1 MDQYAARK
9 YVIGAFMILLGL
21 IFVFRLLYLQV
32 LNPKYRLS
40 AETNSR
46 RVETV
51 YPARGLV
58 FDRNKE
64 LIVHNQPSYDLKI
77 APFELQ
83 AFDSTELCEILEIDI
98 QTLRDAIKLVKEKP
112 KKRRDPFIK
121 QLSPET
127 FGKLK
132 EKQYKFPGFYF
143 SERTLRKYKH
153 EVAPHLLG
161 YIGEVDSSHIL
172 RDDYYESGDYFGVS
186 GIENTYE
193 AILRGEKG
201 RKYRLIDVRGREMGA
216 YKEGKYDYDAQRGKN
231 ITLTI
236 DLELQQYAEYLMK
249 NYEGSVVAIEP
260 KTGEI
265 LAIVSA
271 PFYKPSLLVGRVR
284 EQNYKNLETDT
295 LEPLFNNA
303 IMATYPPGSTFKT
316 VNALAALKEGVV
328 RPGTI
333 FSCAHG
339 YYARGVSMG
348 CHVHESPLNLVEAI
362 QQSCNAYLAS
372 SYKRLIDNPEYDL
385 VEDAYN
391 VWREDIISF
400 GFGDRLGIDLPS
412 EKGGF
417 IPRSTYYDRYYGQ
430 KYWKAHTIISNAI
443 GQGEILTTPIQMAN
457 LAATI
462 ANKGYFI
469 TPHVVKS
476 IEYSDTISQ
485 IYAEKHHTTID
496 SSYFE
501 YITEGMD
508 MSVNAVDAPT
518 PIARLDSITICGK
531 TGTAENPHGT
541 DHSAFIAF
549 APKEDPQ
556 IAIAVYVEYGKWG
569 ARYAAPIASLI
580 VEKYLT
586 DTITGPR
593 RRWIESRMLTGHE
606 RIDRFNNE

>member
-1 MDQYAARK
+1 MDQFAARK
-9 YVIGAFMILLGL
+9 YVVGAFMILLGL
-21 IFVFRLLYLQV
+21 VFVFRLLYLQV

-51 YPARGLV
+51 YPARGLI

-83 AFDSTELCEILEIDI
+83 AFDSTELCEILDIDI
-98 QTLRDAIKLVKEKP
+98 QVLRDAIKLVKEKP

-153 EVAPHLLG
+153 EVAAHMLG

-172 RDDYYESGDYFGVS
+172 RDSYYESGDYFGVS

-193 AILRGEKG
+193 DILRGEKG
-201 RKYRLIDVRGREMGA
+201 RKYRLIDVRGREKGA
-216 YKEGKYDYDAQRGKN
+216 YKEGRYDYDAQRGRN

-271 PFYKPSLLVGRVR
+271 PFYNPSLLVGRVR
-284 EQNYKNLETDT
+284 EQNYKNLEADT

-328 RPGTI
+328 KPSTI

-348 CHVHESPLNLVEAI
+348 CHTHESPLNLIEAV

-372 SYKRLIDNPEYDL
+372 SYKRLIDNPEYEL

-391 VWREDIISF
+391 VWREDITSF
-400 GFGDRLGIDLPS
+400 GFGNRLGIDLPS

-417 IPRSTYYDRYYGQ
+417 IPRSTYYDRYYGK

-457 LAATI
+457 LAAVI
-462 ANKGYFI
+462 ANKGYYI
-469 TPHVVKS
+469 TPHVVKD
-476 IEYSDTISQ
+476 IENSDTLNQ
-485 IYAEKHHTTID
+485 IYSKKHQTTID
-496 SSYFE
+496 TSYFD
-501 YITEGMD
+501 YIIEGMD
-508 MSVNAVDAPT
+508 MSVNAIDAPT
-518 PIARLDSITICGK
+518 PIARLDSIVLCGK

-549 APKEDPQ
+549 APKDDPQ

-586 DTITGPR
+586 DNITGPR
-593 RRWIESRMLTGHE
+593 RRWIEGRMLTGHE
-606 RIDRFNNE
+606 RIDRTNNE

>member
-1 MDQYAARK
+1 MDQFSARK
-9 YVIGAFMILLGL
+9 YIIGTLIILLGVV
-21 IFVFRLLYLQV
+21 FAFRLLYLQV

-51 YPARGLV
+51 YPARGLIY
-58 FDRNKE
+58 DRNGK
-64 LIVHNQPSYDLKI
+64 LIVHNQPSYDLLI

-83 AFDSTELCEILEIDI
+83 PFDSIELCNILGIDI
-98 QTLRDAIKLVKEKP
+98 QILRDAIKLVKENP
-112 KKRRDPFIK
+112 QKRRDPFIK

-127 FGKLK
+127 FGRLK

-153 EVAPHLLG
+153 EVAAHLFG
-161 YIGEVDSSHIL
+161 YIGEVDSNYIQ
-172 RDDYYESGDYFGVS
+172 RDSYYESGDYFGVS

-193 AILRGEKG
+193 EILRGKKG
-201 RKYRLIDVRGREMGA
+201 RKYRLIDVRGREKGA
-216 YKEGKYDYDAQRGKN
+216 YKEGKYDFDAQRGKN
-231 ITLTI
+231 IILTI
-236 DLELQQYAEYLMK
+236 DVELQKYAEYLMK
-249 NYEGSVVAIEP
+249 DYEGSVVAIEP
-260 KTGEI
+260 STGEV

-271 PFYKPSLLVGRVR
+271 PFYNPSLLVGRIR
-284 EQNYKNLETDT
+284 EENYKKLKNDS

-316 VNALAALKEGVV
+316 VNALCALNEGVIT
-328 RPGTI
+328 PSTK
-333 FSCAHG
+333 FTCAHG
-339 YYARGVSMG
+339 YFARGVSMG
-348 CHVHESPLNLVEAI
+348 CHHHKSPLDLVGAI

-372 SYKRLIDNPEYDL
+372 TYKRMIDNPNYEK

-391 VWREDIISF
+391 VWRENVTSL
-400 GFGDRLGIDLPS
+400 GFGEPLGIDLPS

-417 IPRSTYYDRYYGQ
+417 IPPSAYYDRYYGANH
-430 KYWKAHTIISNAI
+430 WKAHTIISNAI

-457 LAATI
+457 LAAII
-462 ANKGYFI
+462 ANKGYYI
-469 TPHVVKS
+469 TPHVIKD
-476 IEYSDTISQ
+476 IEDVDTVNRTFSL
-485 IYAEKHHTTID
+485 KHKVTID
-496 SSYFE
+496 TNYFNF
-501 YITEGMD
+501 IIDGMEL
-508 MSVNAVDAPT
+508 SVNAPDAPT
-518 PIARLDSITICGK
+518 PIAKIKDIVLCGK

-580 VEKYLT
+580 AEKYLT
-586 DTITGPR
+586 DTISGAN
-593 RRWIESRMLTGHE
+593 RRWIENRMLTGSE
-606 RIDRFNNE
+606 RINKNDNE

>member
-1 MDQYAARK
+1 MDQFSTRK
-9 YVIGAFMILLGL
+9 YIIGTLIILLGV
-21 IFVFRLLYLQV
+21 VFAIRLLYLQV
-32 LNPKYRLS
+32 LNPQYKLS

-51 YPARGLV
+51 YPARGLIY
-58 FDRNKE
+58 DRNGE
-64 LIVHNQPSYDLKI
+64 LIVHNQPSYDLLI

-83 AFDSTELCEILEIDI
+83 PFDSTELCEILGVEI
-98 QTLRDAIKLVKEKP
+98 QVLRDAIKLVKEQP

-127 FGKLK
+127 FGRLK

-143 SERTLRKYKH
+143 SERTLRKYRY
-153 EVAPHLLG
+153 EVAAHLLG
-161 YIGEVDSSHIL
+161 YIGEVDSNYIQ
-172 RDDYYESGDYFGVS
+172 RDNYYESGDYFGVS

-193 AILRGEKG
+193 EYLRGEKG
-201 RKYRLIDVRGREMGA
+201 RKYRLIDVRGREKGS
-216 YKEGKYDYDAQRGKN
+216 YREGKYDFDAKRGQN

-236 DLELQQYAEYLMK
+236 DLELQKYAEYLMK
-249 NYEGSVVAIEP
+249 DYEGSVVAIEP
-260 KTGEI
+260 STGEV

-271 PFYKPSLLVGRVR
+271 PFYNPALLVGRVR
-284 EQNYKNLETDT
+284 EENYNKLKNDT

-316 VNALAALKEGVV
+316 VNALCALQEGVV
-328 RPGTI
+328 TPGTK

-348 CHVHESPLNLVEAI
+348 CHSHKSPLNLVGAI

-372 SYKRLIDNPEYDL
+372 SYKRIIDNPEYEK

-391 VWREDIISF
+391 SWRGEVTSF
-400 GFGDRLGIDLPS
+400 GFGKPLGIDLPS

-417 IPRSTYYDRYYGQ
+417 IPRSTYYDRYYG
-430 KYWKAHTIISNAI
+430 KNYWKAHTIISNAI

-457 LAATI
+457 LAAVI
-462 ANKGYFI
+462 ANKGYYI
-469 TPHVVKS
+469 TPHVVKD
-476 IEYSDTISQ
+476 IEKVDTANRAYSL
-485 IYAEKHHTTID
+485 KHIVAID
-496 SSYFE
+496 SGYFK
-501 YITEGMD
+501 YIVEGMEL
-508 MSVNAVDAPT
+508 SVNAEDAPT
-518 PIARLDSITICGK
+518 PTARINNITLCGK

-549 APKEDPQ
+549 APKENPQ

-580 VEKYLT
+580 AEKYLT
-586 DTITGPR
+586 DTITGAN
-593 RRWIESRMLTGHE
+593 RRWIESRMLTGSE
-606 RIDRFNNE
+606 RINKFDNE